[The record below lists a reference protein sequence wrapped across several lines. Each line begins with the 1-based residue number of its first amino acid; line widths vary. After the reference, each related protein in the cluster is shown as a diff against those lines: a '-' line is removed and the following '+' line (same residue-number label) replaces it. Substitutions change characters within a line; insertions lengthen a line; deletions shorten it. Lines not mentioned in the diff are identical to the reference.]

1 MKRILRAS
9 LIFVAAGLL
18 CFGLM
23 FETHTFAADN
33 NPCSADIANFC
44 KDVQPTNLGAVMNCL
59 EQHESQLSDAC
70 RAYEA
75 KMEKTRVESREAQ
88 MHQRTYLK
96 ACKNDMAKF
105 CKDAG
110 TAQGGQLKCLKAHEN
125 ELSAPCNESINA
137 IQEEK
142 QKTD

>member
-1 MKRILRAS
+1 MKRFRRAC
-9 LIFVAAGLL
+9 LITVAAGLL

-23 FETHTFAADN
+23 FEAHVFAADN
-33 NPCSADIANFC
+33 NPCSADIATFC
-44 KDVQPTNLGAVMNCL
+44 KDVKPGRRAMMNCL

-88 MHQRTYLK
+88 MHQRTFFK
-96 ACKNDMAKF
+96 VCKDDLAKF

-110 TAQGGQLKCLKAHEN
+110 TAQDGQLKCLKSHEN

-137 IQEEK
+137 IQGEK
-142 QKTD
+142 QKAN